1 MITIEGRSALERTP
15 AHRLALDCVVAGI
28 EAAHPDRVVEASVDL
43 DGDRLIVTAI
53 DGEQRTYD
61 LGEYDDV
68 FVVGGGNAAGHL
80 ARALEAVLGDRISGG
95 VVVTDDPTD
104 TEYVDVLEGD
114 HPVPSERGVESTRRL
129 LDVAERADEN
139 DLVFA
144 AITGGGSALLPA
156 PAGDV
161 PLDDLQATTEAL
173 LASGATIHEI
183 NAVRK
188 HISAIKGGQLARVAA
203 PATVVGLIISDVIG
217 DDLEVIAS
225 GPMSPDPTSYADAL
239 SVLDRYDV
247 SVPTSVRDRLK
258 RGDRGDLPETPDVGD
273 PIFDRVDP
281 TIVAN
286 GLTAID
292 AAREVADS
300 EGYGTILLSSR
311 IRGEASEAAKT
322 QVAIAEE
329 SRATGNPIEPPA
341 VVLSGGETTVTLV
354 DDHGTGGPNQ
364 EFALS
369 AAIELDDP
377 DTVLASVDTDGI
389 DGATDLAGA
398 IVDAQTV
405 DDDRAVTALAR
416 NDATPL
422 LEEAGA
428 LIETGPS
435 GTNVNDLRVLVIEDR
450 SDR

>member
-15 AHRLALDCVVAGI
+15 AHRLALDCVVAGM

-43 DGDRLIVTAI
+43 DGDRLTVTAI

-68 FVVGGGNAAGHL
+68 FVVGGGNAAGYL
-80 ARALEAVLGDRISGG
+80 ARALETVLGDRISGG

-104 TEYVDVLEGD
+104 TEHVDVLEGD
-114 HPVPSERGVESTRRL
+114 HPVPSDRGVESTRQL

-139 DLVFA
+139 DLVLA

-300 EGYGTILLSSR
+300 EGYGTLLLSSR

-341 VVLSGGETTVTLV
+341 VVLSGGETTVTLA

-364 EFALS
+364 EFTLS

-377 DTVLASVDTDGI
+377 DAVLASVDTDGI

-398 IVDAQTV
+398 IVDAETV
-405 DDDRAVTALAR
+405 DDDRAATALAR